1 MLYLLDANVL
11 ITANNT
17 YYQIARVP
25 QFWDWLV
32 SCGIRGQVKI
42 PSAIYEEIK
51 RGKDDLWDWLRYHKN
66 ALLFDEEVD
75 LGMVYQVM
83 KQGYAPNL
91 NEEEVERV
99 GMDPFLIAYALRDRG
114 GRIVVTT
121 EVSKPTLRRAN
132 RRIPDVCV
140 ALQVKHCNT
149 FDLNQALNFTT

>member
-1 MLYLLDANVL
+1 
-11 ITANNT
+11 
-17 YYQIARVP
+17 
-25 QFWDWLV
+25 
-32 SCGIRGQVKI
+32 
-42 PSAIYEEIK
+42 
-51 RGKDDLWDWLRYHKN
+51 
-66 ALLFDEEVD
+66 
-75 LGMVYQVM
+75 M
-83 KQGYAPNL
+83 KQGYALNATNL